1 MRAMKDAGLR
11 EVQSLINR
19 SARTYGL
26 GRISQDDHDYIKTR
40 LQEVESRIVNMN
52 EHDPNMKEF

>member
-11 EVQSLINR
+11 EIQSIINR

-26 GRISQDDHDYIKTR
+26 GRISQEDHDFIKAH
-40 LQEVESRIVNMN
+40 LQEIESRIVSMK
-52 EHDPNMKEF
+52 EIDIKMKEF

>member
-1 MRAMKDAGLR
+1 MRSMKDAGLR

-26 GRISQDDHDYIKTR
+26 GRITQDDHDYIKTR
-40 LQEVESRIVNMN
+40 LQEVEARIVDMD
-52 EHDPNMKEF
+52 EYETSMKEF